1 MHEKVETFSK
11 FAIHKEFELIRTLH
25 APSFSEDELQQ
36 TMSATKFSST
46 AGFDNEM
53 KSKSRLL
60 PFSLIHI
67 WCLCAFCFRF
77 Q

>member
-36 TMSATKFSST
+36 TMSANPVLVYC
-46 AGFDNEM
+46 G
-53 KSKSRLL
+53 
-60 PFSLIHI
+60 I
-67 WCLCAFCFRF
+67 C
-77 Q
+77 